1 VSKGTQSG
9 DFLLDFSSSATREA
23 AIGKEVKVAGKTLKI
38 EPNKSGGGKQAE
50 FGVFFPGVKRSD
62 GPAVSETLKRVC
74 NVDELRFTGRGVIVA
89 VLTAEDEKKLLGA
102 TVTNQAGETIKPEV
116 LKNKAVAAN

>member
-1 VSKGTQSG
+1 
-9 DFLLDFSSSATREA
+9 
-23 AIGKEVKVAGKTLKI
+23 
-38 EPNKSGGGKQAE
+38 
-50 FGVFFPGVKRSD
+50 
-62 GPAVSETLKRVC
+62 VC